1 MIIELFLNLLLGL
14 MKLLFSGVEFPP
26 TPPETK
32 AALEG
37 FIDALDY
44 AETLLPL
51 FLPINLKPY
60 VVLAIGLFSAS
71 FLYRPIKW
79 IINKIIEVIP

>member
-1 MIIELFLNLLLGL
+1 MIIELLLNMLLGL
-14 MKLLFSGVEFPP
+14 IRIVFSGVDFPA

-32 AALEG
+32 ASLDAFLS
-37 FIDALDY
+37 ALDY
-44 AETLLPL
+44 AETFIPL

-60 VVLAIGLFSAS
+60 IVLALGLFSAS